1 MRVRQ
6 ATTAGN
12 ETHMP
17 MFKYSLLRLARRE
30 LTRATYAPSGVSA
43 TELPAPWQPGATVLA
58 LRSGRTVPTSVAGPR
73 SLQVLVGR
81 VRVTHERV
89 VTLAFPGDVVC
100 CAGSAAVV
108 AQADTALLVV
118 GG

>member
-6 ATTAGN
+6 ATKVGN
-12 ETHMP
+12 ETHVP

-30 LTRATYAPSGVSA
+30 LTRAACAPSGLSA
-43 TELPAPWQPGATVLA
+43 TELPAPWQPGARVVA
-58 LRSGRTVPTSVAGPR
+58 LRRGHTVPTGTAGPR

-81 VRVTHERV
+81 VRVTDDRV